1 MNIGSKLLAAGL
13 FVGLVGCSTEE
24 TVYVDNMDKD
34 AKAALATA
42 VRHAGFELAD
52 VKVTKL
58 ELDHEP
64 ASSVYEVE
72 FTKGWYEY
80 EFDVDA
86 KSGRVLKMK
95 KEFDW

>member
-58 ELDHEP
+58 PWITSRRRPSTRSNSRRAGTNTNLTSMP
-64 ASSVYEVE
+64 SPGAS
-72 FTKGWYEY
+72 
-80 EFDVDA
+80 
-86 KSGRVLKMK
+86 
-95 KEFDW
+95 